1 MAWRVLLLGCPTAG
15 LAGVAADLVRIRRV
29 LVGRGVDEHAIET
42 LGAATRAA
50 LLAALD
56 ALAAAVRPGDA
67 VVIYYSG
74 HGVRLRDPSTGAW
87 CYALAPV
94 RSADDEF
101 GYVLRE
107 ELEDRL
113 GRVTDV
119 TRNVTW
125 IADCCHAAGVYRGGG
140 RGATRVRALPE
151 AQVAFL
157 ARRARVLAGRA
168 APPPGPLGN
177 PHVVR
182 VCASSDDS
190 GAFEDAGGGRLTRA
204 LEAAL
209 EPLRG
214 VPVTC
219 DDLGRR
225 LDAQAV
231 LGEQRP
237 VVAGPVA
244 RWWLSEALAPRG
256 IAPAAILRA
265 GEALAGGR
273 LLDHRVG
280 DRFTLLDA
288 RRSPAG
294 EVEISEVRT
303 ADSRITRVGGAGPLA
318 AGTTAVLTRAGEP
331 RGAALFDAPL
341 PRLAK
346 ALTALALAVPAGPA
360 VRAPR
365 IARVRGDD
373 LAPLI
378 EVTLGEVGAAFTM
391 SGPTDACAALEGLA
405 RQAALQALRPTDA
418 ERLTDVDA
426 AWSGGALEVYNR
438 TGKACYATLFAL
450 RPNGAIEAVTS
461 DQPGGD
467 LVPLRGP
474 LRLSP
479 PRAPL
484 VLVLCSARVDLRGW
498 TGSAGGPEDTLRGAR
513 LRFAARALAPASAL
527 STPTSTA
534 EVRVL

>member
-1 MAWRVLLLGCPTAG
+1 MAWRVLLFGCPTAG
-15 LAGVAADLVRIRRV
+15 LVGVAADLARIRRV
-29 LVGRGVDEHAIET
+29 LVDRGVDEPAIET
-42 LGAATRAA
+42 LAEVPRAE

-56 ALAAAVRPGDA
+56 ALAAAVRPGDG
-67 VVIYYSG
+67 VVVYYSG
-74 HGVRLRDPSTGAW
+74 HGVRLRDPATGAW

-94 RSADDEF
+94 RAGADDF
-101 GYVLRE
+101 PYVLRE

-113 GRVTDV
+113 GRVTAV

-125 IADCCHAAGVYRGGG
+125 IADCCHAAGVYRG
-140 RGATRVRALPE
+140 TSRVRALPE

-157 ARRARVLAGRA
+157 ARRARLLDGRA
-168 APPPGPLGN
+168 APQDPRGD

-182 VCASSDDS
+182 VCASTDDR
-190 GAFEDAGGGRLTRA
+190 GAFEDERGGRLTRA

-209 EPLRG
+209 APLREI
-214 VPVTC
+214 PVTC

-225 LDAQAV
+225 LAAQAV
-231 LGEQRP
+231 LGDQRP
-237 VVAGPVA
+237 VVAGPVD

-256 IAPAAILRA
+256 LAPAAILDGGA
-265 GEALAGGR
+265 TIAGGR

-288 RRSPAG
+288 RRGPAG
-294 EVEISEVRT
+294 AVEIAEVRT
-303 ADSRITRVGGAGPLA
+303 ADSRIRRVRGGGPVPP
-318 AGTTAVLTRAGEP
+318 GTTAIFACAAEP
-331 RGAALFDAPL
+331 RGAVAFDAPL
-341 PRLAK
+341 PRLRG
-346 ALTALALAVPAGPA
+346 ALTAHALAVPAGPA

-373 LAPLI
+373 RAPLI
-378 EVTLGEVGAAFTM
+378 VAATGEVGPPCTLSDPA
-391 SGPTDACAALEGLA
+391 DACTVLEGLA

-418 ERLTDVDA
+418 EGLVDVEA
-426 AWSGGALEVYNR
+426 TWSSGALELRNR

-450 RPNGAIEAVTS
+450 RPKGLIAAVTS

-467 LVPLRGP
+467 LVPLRGS
-474 LRLSP
+474 LSLTP
-479 PRAPL
+479 PEAPL

-498 TGSAGGPEDTLRGAR
+498 CGAAAGADDRLRGGPG
-513 LRFAARALAPASAL
+513 LRFAARTLAPVSTL
-527 STPTSTA
+527 STPMSTA